1 MRCKEV
7 MIKGIAIFGRKEGC
21 QMTKSISPDEYSI
34 TLYLNKQEIATY
46 QLTNQ
51 NLDEWAI
58 GYLYSEGMI
67 NSVEDLE
74 RIKVLF
80 DEGIVCIK
88 IKEELD
94 NETFKGRKKHYTAGC
109 GRGLTFLSMTDVGEF
124 PKVESSQLVST
135 SYLLEKRVEF
145 AKKSPMYISTG
156 GMHGACI
163 VEPDGKITVRED
175 IGRHNAVDKII
186 GYSLKKGLQPKDLIL
201 ITTGRISYEMLSK
214 VARFGVGI
222 IGSRTAATT
231 QAIELAKSLNIEVV
245 GYLRGKMATIYTDI
259 GYVYDDLKDKV
270 SVI

>member
-1 MRCKEV
+1 
-7 MIKGIAIFGRKEGC
+7 
-21 QMTKSISPDEYSI
+21 MTKSISPDEYSI
-34 TLYLNKQEIATY
+34 TLYLNQLEIATY

-67 NSVEDLE
+67 NSVKDIE
-74 RIKVLF
+74 RIRVLF
-80 DEGIVCIK
+80 DEGIVCVK
-88 IKEELD
+88 INQEF
-94 NETFKGRKKHYTAGC
+94 NSETIEKRKKHYTAGC
-109 GRGLTFLSMTDVGEF
+109 GRGITFFSMTDVGEF
-124 PKVESSQLVST
+124 PKVETNRFVST

-186 GYSLKKGLQPKDLIL
+186 GYSLKKGLQPEDLIL

-214 VARFGVGI
+214 VARYGVGI

-231 QAIELAKSLNIEVV
+231 QAVELAKSLNIEVV
-245 GYLRGKMATIYTDI
+245 GYLRGKMATVYTDV
-259 GYVYDDLKDKV
+259 GNVYDDLKDKI
-270 SVI
+270 SII